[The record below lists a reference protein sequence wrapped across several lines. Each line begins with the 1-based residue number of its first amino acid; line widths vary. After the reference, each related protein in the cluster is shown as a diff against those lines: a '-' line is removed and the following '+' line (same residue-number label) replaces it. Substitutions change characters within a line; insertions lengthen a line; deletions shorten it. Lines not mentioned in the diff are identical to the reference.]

1 MRRVFLQPVILGLPM
16 PPHEGVVRRYALGLV
31 METAP
36 SYRRSTAQDTG
47 GVALP
52 GTLVRS
58 PVQANRTRA
67 AALQQA
73 VALLTGKRVAT
84 PSVSTGAA
92 MWRHA
97 RRHLAELRVELVW
110 EQEPS
115 AMLALC
121 LGAVSAGGL
130 VLLQWQCL
138 SREKHDSLR
147 TPAPPSRRMLV
158 VGVEESWHV
167 QGIHAPTEA
176 SALLVLNATVPPVWG
191 CGHNQHLK
199 PGAHAD
205 HAEAR
210 RAGLLRPVRT
220 APTLDGVL
228 ECGLV
233 LAAVVLQPLPVSGP
247 VS

>member
-1 MRRVFLQPVILGLPM
+1 MFLQPLIPGLPM

-31 METAP
+31 MEAAP

-58 PVQANRTRA
+58 PVQPNRTGA
-67 AALQQA
+67 TALQQA
-73 VALLTGKRVAT
+73 VALLTGKRVAV
-84 PSVSTGAA
+84 PSVVTAAA

-97 RRHLAELRVELVW
+97 SRHLAGVRVELAW
-110 EQEPS
+110 EQEAS
-115 AMLALC
+115 ALLTQC

-130 VLLQWQCL
+130 VLLQWQSLPRC
-138 SREKHDSLR
+138 KHDALR
-147 TPAPPSRRMLV
+147 MPAPPSRWMLV

-176 SALLVLNATVPPVWG
+176 SALLVLDATVPPVWG

-199 PGAHAD
+199 PGAHPD

-210 RAGLLRPVRT
+210 RAGLFRPVWT
-220 APTLDGVL
+220 ARTLDGGL
-228 ECGLV
+228 DCGLV
-233 LAAVVLQPLPVSGP
+233 IAAVVLQPPASL
-247 VS
+247 